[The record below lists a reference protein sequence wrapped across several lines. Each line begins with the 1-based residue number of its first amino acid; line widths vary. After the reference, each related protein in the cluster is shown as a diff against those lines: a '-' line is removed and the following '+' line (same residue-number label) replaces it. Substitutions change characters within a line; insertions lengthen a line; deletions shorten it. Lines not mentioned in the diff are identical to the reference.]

1 VLPLSH
7 IFAAAAKS
15 AVTRLTLGKIFALGL
30 LAYGGAPAAAA
41 GCAGAAEAVDRLV
54 CGEPTLAALDAAM
67 AGALAA
73 SQKRVRNPGERQAR
87 LDEQR
92 RWLAGR
98 AAACPAAASSSS
110 AAVAADPGAEAA
122 TACLVRLYA
131 QRAGVLGFESN
142 TAAWPRLRFRPSLVE
157 GAGTRLCEDLG
168 RDLAASFLGPGAVVD
183 PLGERAIG
191 FAPVAGLG
199 DGPRV
204 LRADI
209 DAYNQG
215 APFPVLLWL
224 DDADAGATAEYRAF
238 GSAAELSSAML
249 RGRQLPAQ
257 SLHAASR
264 PLIEIAKLP
273 RPDPGKEPAGPR
285 AFFADNPV
293 VAAADMPRF
302 FREGDRIYLLAPMK
316 PAAGKPGDLGVYRL
330 MGPAQLHRLCVFALH
345 TPEAAAADPAL
356 APPEMEALKRA
367 VAPLLPSGRLCP
379 VGDAARI
386 LAEEAAWRPWALDQ
400 GGSPG
405 AIAAGRVV
413 LYLRNRALTG
423 PEAARQYRA
432 YAAARGA
439 TVEALTPFYIREF
452 GRTAADAK
460 RLASIYLDRLVA
472 GGFRLDPDDEAATA
486 LLAPEYAERHQL
498 QQLALAGETDA
509 LRAALGPEPKAVAK
523 GVQDDLDETLPT
535 DALEHPQ
542 TLRMLLDQG
551 LDPNEPGASGR
562 TALMVAARLDLVEAA
577 GILLARGA
585 VADLAAG
592 EAVAQTDRGG
602 DPACNE
608 SGAPS
613 GDAPGRTALSYAAER
628 ASPEMVRLLLAHGAA
643 VDKPDSAGRRP
654 ADYAKARG
662 DAAARAAAVLEL
674 LK

>member
-15 AVTRLTLGKIFALGL
+15 AVTRLTLGKVFALGL

-41 GCAGAAEAVDRLV
+41 ECAGAAEAVDRLV
-54 CGEPTLAALDAAM
+54 CSEPTLAALDAAM
-67 AGALAA
+67 AGALDA
-73 SQKRVRNPGERQAR
+73 SQKRARNPGERQAR

-98 AAACPAAASSSS
+98 AAACPAAASSS
-110 AAVAADPGAEAA
+110 AADPGAEAA
-122 TACLVRLYA
+122 TACLTRLYA
-131 QRAGVLGFESN
+131 QRAGVLGYERN
-142 TAAWPRLRFRPSLVE
+142 AAAWPRLRFRPSLVE

-215 APFPVLLWL
+215 TPFPVLLWL
-224 DDADAGATAEYRAF
+224 EDADAEATAEYRAF
-238 GSAAELSSAML
+238 GSAEELSNAM
-249 RGRQLPAQ
+249 RQGRQPPGQ

-264 PLIEIAKLP
+264 PLIDIAKLP
-273 RPDPGKEPAGPR
+273 RPDPGKQPAGPR
-285 AFFADNPV
+285 AVFADNPV

-302 FREGDRIYLLAPMK
+302 FRQDGHVYLVAPMK

-330 MGPAQLHRLCVFALH
+330 MGPARLHRLCVFALH
-345 TPEAAAADPAL
+345 APDAAAADPAL
-356 APPEMEALKRA
+356 APPEIEALKRA
-367 VAPLLPSGRLCP
+367 AAPLLPSGGLCP
-379 VGDAARI
+379 AGDAVRI

-400 GGSPG
+400 GGSSD
-405 AIAAGRVV
+405 AIAAGHVA

-439 TVEALTPFYIREF
+439 AIEAVTPFYIREF

-523 GVQDDLDETLPT
+523 GVQDELDETLPT
-535 DALEHPQ
+535 DALEHPR

-551 LDPNEPGASGR
+551 LDPNQPGASGR
-562 TALMVAARLDLVEAA
+562 TPLMVAARLDLVEAA
-577 GILLARGA
+577 GILLSRGA
-585 VADLAAG
+585 IADLTAG

-602 DPACNE
+602 NPACND
-608 SGAPS
+608 SGALS

-628 ASPEMVRLLLAHGAA
+628 ASPELVRLLLAHGAA
-643 VDKPDSAGRRP
+643 ADKPDSAGRRP
-654 ADYAKARG
+654 ADYAKTRG
-662 DAAARAAAVLEL
+662 AAAARAAAVLEL